1 MSENSQAHIA
11 VRARAALVHD
21 LTALRSQ
28 VATWRARGER
38 IALAPTMG
46 ALHDGHIALA
56 REGQRRAERVVLTI
70 FVNPTQFA
78 PSEDFTTYPR
88 SLDADRARF
97 DAIAGDLVYAPDVA
111 TMYPE
116 GFSTTISL
124 EGPATAGLEDRF
136 RPTHFAG
143 VATIVAKLL
152 IQAQPDVALFGEK
165 DYQQLCVI
173 RRMAGDLDLPVEI
186 VGVPIVRDPDGLA
199 LSSRNVYL
207 DARERA
213 VAPRLHEILRR
224 CAAVIHGGADPE
236 PSLDLARAMLGEAG
250 FAVDYVEAREADTLR
265 PLAEGARRGRILAAA
280 RLGRTRLIDNVAIEA
295 ET

>member
-1 MSENSQAHIA
+1 MSGFDTQAL
-11 VRARAALVHD
+11 LVHE
-21 LTALRSQ
+21 LEGLRRQ

-56 REGQRRAERVVLTI
+56 LEGQRRAERVVLTI

-97 DAIAGDLVYAPDVA
+97 DAVGGDLVYAPDVA
-111 TMYPE
+111 TMYPD
-116 GFSTTISL
+116 GFATAVSL
-124 EGPATAGLEDRF
+124 SGPATAGLEDRF

-173 RRMAGDLDLPVEI
+173 KRMARDLDLPVEI
-186 VGVPIVRDPDGLA
+186 VGVPIVRDGDGLA

-207 DARERA
+207 DQDERA
-213 VAPRLHEILRR
+213 VAPRLHEILRG
-224 CAAVIHGGADPE
+224 CAEVIRAGKPAE
-236 PSLDLARAMLGEAG
+236 PSLDLARAMLVRFG
-250 FAVDYVEAREADTLR
+250 FDVDYVEARAAESLL
-265 PLAEGARRGRILAAA
+265 PLAEGARVGRILAAA
-280 RLGRTRLIDNVAIEA
+280 RLGRTRLIDNVAIEV
-295 ET
+295 ER